1 MMAMCGPELQ
11 PEQRQLT
18 RLGWLEPSSF
28 QECWQLAMLMGC
40 GLVWWVGWVSG
51 SSGGL
56 GEWVSKWGLEE
67 GRRGPL
73 VSWEW

>member
-28 QECWQLAMLMGC
+28 QECWQLAI
-40 GLVWWVGWVSG
+40 VVVGAWG
-51 SSGGL
+51 KGAAE
-56 GEWVSKWGLEE
+56 GEG
-67 GRRGPL
+67 
-73 VSWEW
+73 